1 MTIQITKLNKAYGN
15 KTVLKDFSLDVPNG
29 TTTVIMGPSG
39 CGKTTLLNI
48 LMGLE
53 KPDSGTIQPS
63 PERISAVFQEN
74 RLSEDH
80 TALRNV
86 KMVLPKE
93 QYPNAQRLLHNLG
106 LEDALRKPVREL
118 SGGMKR
124 RVAIARALAY
134 DADLIIM
141 DEPFSGLDEDTKQSV
156 IELVKKELAGKTAI
170 LVTHDPEEASCFSDT
185 IIKMEPIS

>member
-1 MTIQITKLNKAYGN
+1 MTIQISKLNKSFVD
-15 KTVLKDFSLDVPNG
+15 KTVLKDFSLNIPKG
-29 TTTVIMGPSG
+29 QTTVIMGPSG

-53 KPDSGTIQPS
+53 TPDSGSIHPQ

-80 TALRNV
+80 TALRNI

-93 QYPNAQRLLHNLG
+93 DYPKAEIILSALG
-106 LEDALRKPVREL
+106 LHDSLRKPVREL

-124 RVAIARALAY
+124 RVAIARSLVFE
-134 DADLIIM
+134 ADLYIM
-141 DEPFSGLDEDTKQSV
+141 DEPFSGLDENTKQSV
-156 IELVKKELAGKTAI
+156 MEFVQKELSGKTAI
-170 LVTHDPEEASCFSDT
+170 LVTHDPEEAAFFSNT
-185 IIKMEPIS
+185 IIKMEPVS